1 MKKTRKLRA
10 GESVFAWLMLALSL
24 FTLFEAYLISGFKSV
39 SSPGMFPMAA
49 ATVMVLSVATV
60 ILNNRKLDKPD
71 TETAKEEFKQV
82 LHEVFPKVFII
93 YVVIVAGYMLIFERL
108 TFVPSSAA
116 FLFASIFFLKGGGLV
131 KSLLI
136 SAGSLAVIYV
146 IFHTIFRVVLP

>member
-1 MKKTRKLRA
+1 MKKLKQA
-10 GESVFAWLMLALSL
+10 GPPIGL
-24 FTLFEAYLISGFKSV
+24 
-39 SSPGMFPMAA
+39 
-49 ATVMVLSVATV
+49 VAV
-60 ILNNRKLDKPD
+60 IC
-71 TETAKEEFKQV
+71 
-82 LHEVFPKVFII
+82 
-93 YVVIVAGYMLIFERL
+93 IVAGYMLIFERL